1 MRSFIPLAWA
11 LVLFL
16 ALPVAAGPLDW
27 PETVDGCHPW
37 AYNWWLGSAVDEENL
52 TKELER
58 YRAGG
63 LGGIHVV
70 PIYGAKGAESRYI
83 DYLSPRWMEMLAFAV
98 KEGAR
103 IGVGVDMT
111 TGTGWCFGG
120 PNITPELGGRK
131 LVVKRFAPTADGKLP
146 ADIDTKRVTVQAI
159 VAQGPNGE
167 RVEITGRLRSD
178 GSLDWQPP
186 GEGWTVGLIGH
197 QFTGTM
203 VKRAA
208 PGGQGPMIDPFS
220 PVAMRTYL
228 ERFTA
233 AFDAPGIARPR
244 AMYHD
249 SFEYFGANWSA
260 DLPASFA
267 ARRGY
272 RVEDEIAALAGE
284 GDADRVARVRCDV
297 GETLSDVV
305 VEDVF
310 PQWAEWCRQRGI
322 KTRNQAH
329 GAPANWLDFYTVAD
343 IPETEMFGHGG
354 PDPLVSR
361 FDEHL
366 AGADRDPLI
375 SKFASS
381 AAHVSGKPLC
391 SSESGTWLAEHFCET
406 FEELKAELDL
416 LFLSGANHV
425 FYHGCVYS
433 PDDAAWPGWSFY
445 ASTQMNPRNP
455 LWREAPILNEYVARC
470 QSMLRDGLSDN
481 DVLLYWPIHDAWS
494 RGVGNMSVHNKAA
507 LEGPLGEAAR
517 MLWARGYGFDYVS
530 DRLLAPMTV
539 KNGRVQGRD
548 GARWQAIVIPQ
559 CRQMPHTTLAQLL
572 ELADA
577 GGTVIFERGLP
588 EDVPGLGRLDER
600 RAAFKA
606 MIEPLLPAA
615 GAAEK
620 PVREVHRGQGRVLV
634 GPLAKCLEAAAVRRE
649 SAVDQAG
656 LRFIRRRHAEGASY
670 FIVNHAVETFDGQ
683 VTLAAPAASA
693 VILDPLMGRTGVA
706 SVQRTNSGT
715 TIHLRLE
722 PAASVFVRTYS
733 ERRVDGP
740 RWTWQTPGEMVS
752 EIAGPWKL
760 EFIAGGPTLPAAQT
774 IDKLESWTSS
784 GDAAAGAFSGTARYE
799 CAFDLPDAAAGKAL
813 LIDLGDVRHVARA
826 TLNGRDLGAAIM
838 RPYRLAVPAGLVKAQ
853 GNELQVE
860 VTNLAANRIRDLDR
874 RKVEWR
880 IFHDANVVNIN
891 YRPFDASAWPVFE
904 SGLLGPVKVW
914 REAP

>member
-1 MRSFIPLAWA
+1 MNLFFA
-11 LVLFL
+11 LIV
-16 ALPVAAGPLDW
+16 VAGPLDW
-27 PETVDGCHPW
+27 PDTVDGCRPW

-83 DYLSPRWMEMLAFAV
+83 DYLSPRWLEMLAFAV
-98 KEGAR
+98 KEGER
-103 IGVGVDMT
+103 LGVGVDMT

-131 LVVKRFAPTADGKLP
+131 LVVKRFAPAADGKLP

-159 VAQGPNGE
+159 VAQGPDGQRE
-167 RVEITGRLRSD
+167 EITSRLRSD
-178 GSLDWQPP
+178 GTLDWQPP

-233 AFDAPGIARPR
+233 AFDAPGVARPW

-260 DLPASFA
+260 DLPAAFA

-297 GETLSDVV
+297 RETLSDVV

-343 IPETEMFGHGG
+343 I
-354 PDPLVSR
+354 
-361 FDEHL
+361 
-366 AGADRDPLI
+366 
-375 SKFASS
+375 
-381 AAHVSGKPLC
+381 
-391 SSESGTWLAEHFCET
+391 
-406 FEELKAELDL
+406 
-416 LFLSGANHV
+416 
-425 FYHGCVYS
+425 
-433 PDDAAWPGWSFY
+433 
-445 ASTQMNPRNP
+445 
-455 LWREAPILNEYVARC
+455 
-470 QSMLRDGLSDN
+470 SDN

-539 KNGRVQGRD
+539 ENGRVQGSD
-548 GARWQAIVIPQ
+548 GARWQAIVVPQ
-559 CRQMPHTTLAQLL
+559 CRQMPHMTLARLL

-606 MIEPLLPAA
+606 MIEPLLPAV
-615 GAAEK
+615 AASDR

-634 GPLAKCLEAAAVRRE
+634 GPLAECLEAAAVTRE
-649 SAVDQAG
+649 SAVDHAG
-656 LRFIRRRHAEGASY
+656 LRFIRRRHAEGSSY
-670 FIVNHAVETFDGQ
+670 FIVNHAVETFDGR
-683 VTLAAPAASA
+683 VALAAPAASA
-693 VILDPLMGRTGVA
+693 VILDPLTGRSGVA
-706 SVQRTNSGT
+706 SVRRTDSGT
-715 TIHLRLE
+715 EIRLRLE

-733 ERRVDGP
+733 ERQVDGP
-740 RWTWQTPGEMVS
+740 QWTWQTPGEVVS

-760 EFIAGGPTLPAAQT
+760 EFIAGGPTLPDARR
-774 IDKLESWTSS
+774 LERLQSWTE
-784 GDAAAGAFSGTARYE
+784 GDDPAPGAFSGTVRYE
-799 CAFDLPDAAAGKAL
+799 CTFDLPESAASQRL
-813 LIDLGDVRHVARA
+813 LIDLGDVKHIARM

-838 RPYRLAVPAGLVKAQ
+838 RPYRLAVPAGLAKAR

-914 REAP
+914 KEAP

>member
-1 MRSFIPLAWA
+1 MRSFIPLATA
-11 LVLFL
+11 LVLL
-16 ALPVAAGPLDW
+16 LVLPVAAGPLDW
-27 PETVDGCHPW
+27 PDAVDGCRPW

-98 KEGAR
+98 KEGER

-120 PNITPELGGRK
+120 PNISPELGGRK
-131 LVVKRFAPTADGKLP
+131 LVVKRFAPAADGKLP
-146 ADIDTKRVTVQAI
+146 AVIDTKRVTVQAI

-167 RVEITGRLRSD
+167 REEITGRLRGD
-178 GSLDWQPP
+178 GTLDWQPP

-233 AFDAPGIARPR
+233 AFDAPGAARPR

-260 DLPASFA
+260 DLPAAFA

-297 GETLSDVV
+297 GETLSDLV

-381 AAHVSGKPLC
+381 AAHVSSKPLC

-416 LFLSGANHV
+416 LFLAGANHV

-455 LWREAPILNEYVARC
+455 LWREAPVLNQYVARC

-517 MLWARGYGFDYVS
+517 WLWARGYGFDYVS
-530 DRLLAPMTV
+530 DRLLGPMTV
-539 KNGRVQGRD
+539 ENGRVQGRD
-548 GARWQAIVIPQ
+548 GARWQAIVVPQ
-559 CRQMPHTTLAQLL
+559 CKQMPHTTLARLL

-577 GGTVIFERGLP
+577 GATVVFEHGLP

-615 GAAEK
+615 GAADR
-620 PVREVHRGQGRVLV
+620 PVREVHRGQRRVLV
-634 GPLAKCLEAAAVRRE
+634 GPLAECLEAATVTHE
-649 SAVDQAG
+649 SAVDHAG
-656 LRFIRRRHAEGASY
+656 LRFIRRRHAEGSSY

-683 VTLAAPAASA
+683 VTLAATAASA
-693 VILDPLMGRTGVA
+693 VIFDPLTGRTGVA
-706 SVQRTNSGT
+706 SVRRTDSGAE
-715 TIHLRLE
+715 IRLRLE
-722 PAASVFVRTYS
+722 PAASIFVRTYN

-752 EIAGPWKL
+752 ETAGPWKL
-760 EFIAGGPTLPAAQT
+760 EFIAGGPAVPAAQSME
-774 IDKLESWTSS
+774 KLQSWTSS
-784 GDAAAGAFSGTARYE
+784 SDGAAEAFSGTARYE

-813 LIDLGDVRHVARA
+813 LIDLGDVRHVARV

-838 RPYRLAVPAGLVKAQ
+838 RPYRLAVPAGLAKAR
-853 GNELQVE
+853 GNEIQVE

-914 REAP
+914 TEAP